1 MLLRACPKPCG
12 EREPGQPPNPPP
24 RYLEIYFGLT
34 EPEGTFVLRLPFLFP
49 CRTAGVN
56 YPSTFCLQIVLS
68 DVPSCGPVEGWPL
81 RLLFPVL
88 RGVLVMWTCERIL
101 TGCRGRDDYASPKQT
116 FFNFID
122 VMNHVNCVFSLLV
135 SAVRTLTA
143 TVAPSLTGTGYALIH
158 SITNLTPYFPF
169 PETSSLTSLLS
180 FCRIVYI
187 PLSWLKL
194 LLEEGRE

>member
-1 MLLRACPKPCG
+1 MNRNLKSMPTHLLGTLKSAS
-12 EREPGQPPNPPP
+12 
-24 RYLEIYFGLT
+24 GLT
-34 EPEGTFVLRLPFLFP
+34 EPEGTFVRRLVFFFP

-56 YPSTFCLQIVLS
+56 YPSTCCLQIALS
-68 DVPSCGPVEGWPL
+68 DVPTSGPGEGWPL

-88 RGVLVMWTCERIL
+88 RGVLVMWTRERIL
-101 TGCRGRDDYASPKQT
+101 TSCRGRDDYASPKQT

-122 VMNHVNCVFSLLV
+122 VMNHVNCVLSLLV
-135 SAVRTLTA
+135 SAVRTLRA
-143 TVAPSLTGTGYALIH
+143 AVAPALTGTGCALIH
-158 SITNLTPYFPF
+158 SITNLTPYFPC